1 MTISREEFNRAIG
14 AALRALRVERGLS
27 QAEVAEGIN
36 AISEVERQE
45 RGTRSIAAYAAL
57 SIILRNEQGLTQE
70 GLTKRSQV
78 PLDFAC
84 NLEAGKDPN
93 PDFYFLYCLSSGF
106 DLSFTEFA
114 RRAEELSSMADEG
127 PSESEDDDEGEQS

>member
-1 MTISREEFNRAIG
+1 MKISREEFNRAIG

-27 QAEVAEGIN
+27 QAEAAEGIN
-36 AISEVERQE
+36 AIPEVERQE

-70 GLTKRSQV
+70 ELAKRSQV
-78 PLDFAC
+78 PLEFVC

-93 PDFYFLYCLSSGF
+93 PDFYFLYCLASGF

-114 RRAEELSSMADEG
+114 RRADELSSMADEE
-127 PSESEDDDEGEQS
+127 PLERKDADEGE

>member
-1 MTISREEFNRAIG
+1 MKISREEFNRAIG
-14 AALRALRVERGLS
+14 AALRALRAERGLS

-36 AISEVERQE
+36 AIPEVERQE

-70 GLTKRSQV
+70 ELAKRSQV
-78 PLDFAC
+78 PLEFVC

-93 PDFYFLYCLSSGF
+93 PNFYFLYGLSAGF
-106 DLSFTEFA
+106 GLSFTEFA
-114 RRAEELSSMADEG
+114 RRAEELSSMADG
-127 PSESEDDDEGEQS
+127 VPPGRTDDDGGE